1 MFDHQNDVL
10 SNFTKYRFPN
20 HLFPVV
26 SPSSSHYMVVS
37 WNRGTSKS
45 YILMGFSIINQPF
58 LDTPICGN
66 PHITIFHHYSPAIIH
81 HYSPL
86 LRLIHH
92 YYQSPHITIV
102 PHWVLRP
109 RALAK
114 TVESCASG
122 AQRARGNLTRS
133 NLFIYTVY
141 IYIYTYVCMY
151 VYIYIYM
158 YVCNVM

>member
-66 PHITIFHHYSPAIIH
+66 PHITIFHHYSSLFTLIKA
-81 HYSPL
+81 YSPL
-86 LRLIHH
+86 LPIPTYHH
-92 YYQSPHITIV
+92 RTPLGTAPPGAGQDGRE
-102 PHWVLRP
+102 LRFG
-109 RALAK
+109 
-114 TVESCASG
+114 G
-122 AQRARGNLTRS
+122 AEGQGQPDAIQ
-133 NLFIYTVY
+133 FVY
-141 IYIYTYVCMY
+141 IYSIYIYICMYVCMY
-151 VYIYIYM
+151 KYIYM